1 MKIVNDASFQSDVID
16 ASQRTPVVVCFAA
29 EWSHPSQSAVA
40 SLEKMEPNY
49 AGRATFVTMDFDENE
64 GTAAKYGVSVM
75 PAFVVFDNS
84 QPREEWSR
92 IYADKIR
99 EKLDQFIPR

>member
-16 ASQRTPVVVCFAA
+16 ASQSKPVVVCFAA
-29 EWSHPSQSAVA
+29 EWSHPSQCAVA
-40 SLEKMEPNY
+40 SLEKMESSY

-75 PAFVVFDNS
+75 PAFVLFANS
-84 QPREEWSR
+84 QPRSEWSGR
-92 IYADKIR
+92 YADQIQ
-99 EKLDQFIPR
+99 EKLEQLLPH

>member
-16 ASQRTPVVVCFAA
+16 ASQSKPVVVCFAA
-29 EWSHPSQSAVA
+29 EWSHPSQCAVA
-40 SLEKMEPNY
+40 SLEKMESSY
-49 AGRATFVTMDFDENE
+49 AGRATFVTMDFDENQ
-64 GTAAKYGVSVM
+64 GTADRYGVSVM
-75 PAFVVFDNS
+75 PAFVVFDHK

-92 IYADKIR
+92 VYADKIR